1 MVKSSITVPRKN
13 LHNCYR
19 FSLIRRRR
27 REESGSQFTCNNN
40 IAAVAY
46 LVHSPRSIGLF
57 ASYCMYDTLSMSF
70 QIEAHSLLARRPT
83 DRFVA
88 KAEPV
93 GGSVIDI
100 NWLSIKLA
108 ISIRR

>member
-1 MVKSSITVPRKN
+1 MKKVVHNLLAIIISPPSLTWFIHHVQSVCSIRIV
-13 LHNCYR
+13 
-19 FSLIRRRR
+19 
-27 REESGSQFTCNNN
+27 
-40 IAAVAY
+40 
-46 LVHSPRSIGLF
+46 
-57 ASYCMYDTLSMSF
+57 YDTLSMSF